1 MEESRGTQLP
11 GQRFCPMDDE
21 LVLFYLK
28 PMLSGENVPGRN
40 RLVFDC
46 DLYGKQ
52 EPWEIWE
59 DFKTRRPQDLR
70 LNKDIY
76 FFTQHK
82 TISSTDKRIRR
93 NVGSGTWR
101 SDDFGKPVVSVETGR
116 VVGLKKRLTYKNVD
130 SVQNGCWILYEFFLD
145 RSLRDKKRKL
155 KDYVLCLLRKNGEPK
170 TKIAKKRKQREEE
183 DEVLENNDA
192 CDDTEI
198 SRGEQEELLEA
209 QAKKQRTAPSIDSA
223 PPTMPSQ
230 DDDAF
235 AAELQETLECVE
247 DNYAPLLEAEASS
260 FRGDEEN
267 FGQQPLAANHGIF
280 NQLQEKD
287 RFEEFLDRLS
297 TEEMEEMAE
306 ILFYGMSSNI
316 DVAEQNV
323 VNSSTLHDAPVSSM
337 SAAYDYGTAIPCLS
351 SENGCIDT
359 SGCNDVGGGVMGY
372 EDGVCMP
379 EPLVEVA
386 ADEQQKTPDDD
397 LSDLLGSIDFSPE
410 ANNFFCSEP
419 QLCS

>member
-40 RLVFDC
+40 RLV
-46 DLYGKQ
+46 
-52 EPWEIWE
+52 
-59 DFKTRRPQDLR
+59 
-70 LNKDIY
+70 
-76 FFTQHK
+76 
-82 TISSTDKRIRR
+82 STDKRIRR

-247 DNYAPLLEAEASS
+247 ANYAPLLEAEASS

-267 FGQQPLAANHGIF
+267 FGQQPLSANHGIF

-323 VNSSTLHDAPVSSM
+323 V
-337 SAAYDYGTAIPCLS
+337 
-351 SENGCIDT
+351 
-359 SGCNDVGGGVMGY
+359 
-372 EDGVCMP
+372 
-379 EPLVEVA
+379 A

>member
-1 MEESRGTQLP
+1 MEESRGNQLP

-21 LVLFYLK
+21 LVLLYLK

-40 RLVFDC
+40 RVV
-46 DLYGKQ
+46 
-52 EPWEIWE
+52 
-59 DFKTRRPQDLR
+59 
-70 LNKDIY
+70 
-76 FFTQHK
+76 
-82 TISSTDKRIRR
+82 STDKRIRR

-145 RSLRDKKRKL
+145 RSLRDKKQKL

-183 DEVLENNDA
+183 EGLEDNGA

-198 SRGEQEELLEA
+198 STGEQEELLEP
-209 QAKKQRTAPSIDSA
+209 QAKKQRTAPSTDNAA
-223 PPTMPSQ
+223 PTVPSQ
-230 DDDAF
+230 DDVDAF
-235 AAELQETLECVE
+235 AAELEETLECNEE
-247 DNYAPLLEAEASS
+247 DNAPSLEAEAIC
-260 FRGDEEN
+260 FRGQEN
-267 FGQQPLAANHGIF
+267 VVGQQPLAANHGTF
-280 NQLQEKD
+280 NQLPEED
-287 RFEEFLDRLS
+287 RFGEFLDRLS
-297 TEEMEEMAE
+297 TEEMDEMAE

-323 VNSSTLHDAPVSSM
+323 V
-337 SAAYDYGTAIPCLS
+337 
-351 SENGCIDT
+351 
-359 SGCNDVGGGVMGY
+359 
-372 EDGVCMP
+372 
-379 EPLVEVA
+379 A
-386 ADEQQKTPDDD
+386 ADEEQNTADDD
-397 LSDLLGSIDFSPE
+397 LSDYLGSIDFSPE